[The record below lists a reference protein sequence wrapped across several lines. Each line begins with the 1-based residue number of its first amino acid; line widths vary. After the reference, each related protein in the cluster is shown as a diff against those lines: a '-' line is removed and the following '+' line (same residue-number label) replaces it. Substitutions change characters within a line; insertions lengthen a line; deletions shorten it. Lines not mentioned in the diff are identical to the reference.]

1 MKPLIQFILTLWFAL
16 SVVLGLISVLKNESL
31 NPYVQIFLWIFS
43 PVLLINGIIFVK
55 PERKKLYFQKIK
67 SQLFTK

>member
-1 MKPLIQFILTLWFAL
+1 MKPVIQFILTLWFAL

-43 PVLLINGIIFVK
+43 PILLINGAIFEK
-55 PERKKLYFQKIK
+55 RERKKLYFQKLK